1 LIKFANLKKIEE
13 EKLKSKVDNMEA
25 VNRSLKAHE
34 DSLKKLINDQRIL
47 QNSFNSQTENINK
60 EILKLQDI
68 LKDLEM
74 TKKEIKFSQD
84 LIRGNFEAELYELN
98 YECKKSEERM
108 YNIFI

>member
-13 EKLKSKVDNMEA
+13 EKLKSKVDKMEA
-25 VNRSLKAHE
+25 VNRSLKDVE
-34 DSLKKLINDQRIL
+34 DSLKKLNNDQRIL
-47 QNSFNSQTENINK
+47 QISFNSQTENLNK
-60 EILKLQDI
+60 EILKLQDT

-74 TKKEIKFSQD
+74 TKKEVKFSQD
-84 LIRGNFEAELYELN
+84 LMRGNFEAELYELN